1 MEDSAPT
8 IKINKARPK
17 LTRLDRLLEPG
28 EMLPISRRCKAYACI
43 ELIDETDTY
52 GRIPNIIENLP
63 QPLNNL
69 QAVAQNDK
77 ITFFGI

>member
-8 IKINKARPK
+8 MKINKARPK
-17 LTRLDRLLEPG
+17 LTRLDKLLEPG
-28 EMLPISRRCKAYACI
+28 EILPISRRFKAYACI

-52 GRIPNIIENLP
+52 RRIPNVIENLP
-63 QPLNNL
+63 EPRNNL
-69 QAVAQNDK
+69 RAVAKNDK